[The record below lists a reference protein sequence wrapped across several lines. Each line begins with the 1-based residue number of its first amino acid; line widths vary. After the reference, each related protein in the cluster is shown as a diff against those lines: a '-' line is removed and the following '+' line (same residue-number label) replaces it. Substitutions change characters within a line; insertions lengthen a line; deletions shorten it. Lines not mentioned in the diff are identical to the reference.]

1 MESSSAKGNEFTLTA
16 KGDVTGDSDIIVAA
30 TSVAY
35 PQISARKSVEIVSK
49 PTLTQA
55 MLDKAASSDKIGFE
69 GYVNI
74 DVYTRVQGNK
84 GKLHTSQISTIK
96 TSMSGESDANEKRE
110 THGPPSI
117 STAVSE

>member
-1 MESSSAKGNEFTLTA
+1 
-16 KGDVTGDSDIIVAA
+16 
-30 TSVAY
+30 
-35 PQISARKSVEIVSK
+35 
-49 PTLTQA
+49 

-96 TSMSGESDANEKRE
+96 TSMSGESDANEKTRN
-110 THGPPSI
+110 TWSPSI
-117 STAVSE
+117 STAVSEQLSRFIAEKIPKAERAR